1 MSRRFGRTAARRLAV
16 RVTATVAAAAA
27 GAVVFSG
34 VANAAPAPA
43 APPSLQTLLGDLTK
57 NVPLPQDL
65 LGGLL
70 ATPGVTEVIE
80 GVTGQEVGT
89 TTAKD
94 FLFPAPTFGCG
105 VADNP
110 MTVTV
115 VSAQSGPN
123 FPLPPWVER
132 GQLRFQAL
140 PAHLG
145 IPKKSD
151 LQVAW
156 FNTTTLKGG
165 VVPLDDSIV
174 NVPTL
179 SKTVETG
186 EGNVLAA
193 MFGQVGYESG
203 VTCTALGTV
212 GQFTA

>member
-1 MSRRFGRTAARRLAV
+1 MSRRFGRTARRLAV
-16 RVTATVAAAAA
+16 RLTATVAAAAA

-34 VANAAPAPA
+34 VASAAPAPA
-43 APPSLQTLLGDLTK
+43 APPSLQGLLGELTK
-57 NVPLPQDL
+57 TLPLPQDL

-70 ATPGVTEVIE
+70 ATPGVTDLIE
-80 GVTGQEVGT
+80 GATGQEVGA

-105 VADNP
+105 VAGNP

-115 VSAQSGPN
+115 ASAQSGPN
-123 FPLPPWVER
+123 FPIPPWIER
-132 GQLRFQAL
+132 GNLRFQAL
-140 PAHLG
+140 PAHLDL
-145 IPKKSD
+145 PKKSD

-156 FNTTTLKGG
+156 FNTTTLEGG
-165 VVPLDDSIV
+165 VVPLDDTIM

-179 SKTVETG
+179 SKTVATG

-193 MFGQVGYESG
+193 MFGQVSYESG
-203 VTCTALGTV
+203 TTCTALGTV